1 MADGRIFINYRR
13 DDSRADSGRLY
24 DRLSAHF
31 PGKVFRD
38 VGSLEP
44 GVEWHDA
51 IAHIIGQ
58 SDACIVVIG
67 RDWLSI
73 TNTNGERRLDDP
85 RDTVRQEIV
94 AALER
99 KMRVFPVLVGG
110 AKMPAEEDLPPDLRS
125 LCRRNALE
133 ITEQDWD
140 EDLRKLV
147 SALET
152 ALRSSTERPGVA
164 KPSLFSRR
172 WMFGSVG
179 GVAAL
184 VVIALVINF
193 ATTRKPVDVVEPTP
207 GSQASSQA
215 ADARNPGSPSTE
227 ISPGTERKSSQPT
240 GTTSTSTPP
249 KSPRQVHVEPTPGSQ
264 ASSQAA
270 DARNSGSP
278 STEISP
284 GTERKSSRPTGTTS
298 SSTPPNSPRQVDQA
312 LHSSPQAPLSEP
324 AIPVTPPPR
333 PAVSSVDL
341 VGSWH
346 AVVFAQ
352 NRRLDETVG
361 VYQDHSFIVTL
372 YGELA
377 AAGNLQ
383 YDPAVGLLRIS
394 DGSNFLAR
402 GIKFSCTWR
411 SSDEGFAGECVDRMK
426 NSWSVLLTREAVEL
440 PPVPGAIPRVDISSL
455 TMAEKVAFG
464 MVLATARCTCPCGYT
479 VLMCLERDRGCR
491 HSPTLASDMLSDFL
505 RLLRS

>member
-1 MADGRIFINYRR
+1 MAGGRIFINYRR

-24 DRLSAHF
+24 DRLSGHF

-73 TNTNGERRLDDP
+73 TNANGERRLDDP

-147 SALET
+147 SALEI
-152 ALRSSTERPGVA
+152 ALRSSTEKPGVP
-164 KPSLFSRR
+164 KSSLFSRR

-179 GVAAL
+179 GVVAL

-193 ATTRKPVDVVEPTP
+193 AARKPVVVVEATP

-215 ADARNPGSPSTE
+215 ADVRNPGSLSTE
-227 ISPGTERKSSQPT
+227 ISPGTERKSSQPMA
-240 GTTSTSTPP
+240 TS
-249 KSPRQVHVEPTPGSQ
+249 
-264 ASSQAA
+264 
-270 DARNSGSP
+270 
-278 STEISP
+278 
-284 GTERKSSRPTGTTS
+284 S

-312 LHSSPQAPLSEP
+312 SHSSPQAQLSEP
-324 AIPVTPPPR
+324 VIPATPPPR

-352 NRRLDETVG
+352 NQRLDETVG

-372 YGELA
+372 HGELA

-383 YDPAVGLLRIS
+383 YDPAVGLWRIS
-394 DGSNFLAR
+394 DGSNFLAK

-411 SSDEGFAGECVDRMK
+411 SSDEGFAGECVDRMR
-426 NSWSVLLTREAVEL
+426 NSWSVLLTREAVEP

-455 TMAEKVAFG
+455 TMAEKVAFT
-464 MVLATARCTCPCGYT
+464 MVLAAARCTCPCGYT
-479 VLMCLERDRGCR
+479 VLKCLERDRGCR
-491 HSPTLASDMLSDFL
+491 VSPTLASDMLAAFL
-505 RLLRS
+505 RLMRS

>member
-1 MADGRIFINYRR
+1 MAGGRIFINYRR

-73 TNTNGERRLDDP
+73 TNANGERRLDDP

-147 SALET
+147 SALEI
-152 ALRSSTERPGVA
+152 ALRSSAERPGVP

-179 GVAAL
+179 GVAAF

-193 ATTRKPVDVVEPTP
+193 AARKPVVVVEPTP
-207 GSQASSQA
+207 GARASSQA
-215 ADARNPGSPSTE
+215 ADVRNPGSPSTE
-227 ISPGTERKSSQPT
+227 ISSETERKSSRPMETTSSNTPPNSPRRVDAQPT
-240 GTTSTSTPP
+240 S
-249 KSPRQVHVEPTPGSQ
+249 RAR

-270 DARNSGSP
+270 DAHNPGWP

-284 GTERKSSRPTGTTS
+284 GTERKSSRPMEITS
-298 SSTPPNSPRQVDQA
+298 SSSPPNSPRQVDQA
-312 LHSSPQAPLSEP
+312 SHSSPQAQLSEP
-324 AIPVTPPPR
+324 VIPAAPPPR
-333 PAVSSVDL
+333 LAVSSVDL

-352 NRRLDETVG
+352 NQRLDETVW

-372 YGELA
+372 RGELA

-383 YDPAVGLLRIS
+383 YDPAVGLWRIS
-394 DGSNFLAR
+394 DGSNFLSK

-411 SSDEGFAGECVDRMK
+411 SSDEGFAGECVDRMR
-426 NSWSVLLTREAVEL
+426 NSWSVLLARESVEP

-455 TMAEKVAFG
+455 TMAEKVAFSMG
-464 MVLATARCTCPCGYT
+464 LAAGRCTCPCGYT
-479 VLMCLERDRGCR
+479 VLQCLERDRRCPL
-491 HSPTLASDMLSDFL
+491 SPTLASTMLAAFL
-505 RLLRS
+505 HLMRS

>member
-1 MADGRIFINYRR
+1 MMAGGRIFINYRR

-24 DRLSAHF
+24 DRLCAHF

-73 TNTNGERRLDDP
+73 TNANGERRLDDP

-147 SALET
+147 SALEI
-152 ALRSSTERPGVA
+152 ALRSSAERPGVP
-164 KPSLFSRR
+164 KSSLFSRR

-179 GVAAL
+179 GVVAL

-193 ATTRKPVDVVEPTP
+193 AARKPVVVAGATP

-215 ADARNPGSPSTE
+215 ADVRNPGSL
-227 ISPGTERKSSQPT
+227 
-240 GTTSTSTPP
+240 
-249 KSPRQVHVEPTPGSQ
+249 
-264 ASSQAA
+264 
-270 DARNSGSP
+270 

-284 GTERKSSRPTGTTS
+284 GTERKSSRPMATTS
-298 SSTPPNSPRQVDQA
+298 SSTPPNSPRQVDAEPTPRARPSSQA
-312 LHSSPQAPLSEP
+312 ADVRNPGSLSTEISPGTERKSSRPMATSSSTPPNSPREADQASHSSPQAQLSEP
-324 AIPVTPPPR
+324 VIPATPPPR

-352 NRRLDETVG
+352 NQRLDETVW

-372 YGELA
+372 HGELA

-383 YDPAVGLLRIS
+383 YDPAVGLWRIS
-394 DGSNFLAR
+394 DGSNFLAK

-411 SSDEGFAGECVDRMK
+411 SNDEGFAGECVDRMR
-426 NSWSVLLTREAVEL
+426 NSWSVLLTREAVE
-440 PPVPGAIPRVDISSL
+440 PPQVPGAIPRVDISSL
-455 TMAEKVAFG
+455 TMAEKVAFS
-464 MVLATARCTCPCGYT
+464 MVLAAARCTCPCGYT
-479 VLMCLERDRGCR
+479 VLKCLERDRGCR
-491 HSPTLASDMLSDFL
+491 VSPTLASDMLAAFL
-505 RLLRS
+505 RLMRS

>member
-73 TNTNGERRLDDP
+73 TNANGERRLDDP

-193 ATTRKPVDVVEPTP
+193 ATTRKPVVV
-207 GSQASSQA
+207 
-215 ADARNPGSPSTE
+215 
-227 ISPGTERKSSQPT
+227 
-240 GTTSTSTPP
+240 
-249 KSPRQVHVEPTPGSQ
+249 VEPTPGSQ

-298 SSTPPNSPRQVDQA
+298 TSTPPNSPRQVDQA
-312 LHSSPQAPLSEP
+312 SHSSPQAPLSEP

-346 AVVFAQ
+346 AVVVAQ

-372 YGELA
+372 HGELA

-411 SSDEGFAGECVDRMK
+411 SSDEGFTGECVDRMK

-464 MVLATARCTCPCGYT
+464 MVLAAARCTCPCGYT